1 MPILSSHSLRRKT
14 RREFWTIGFT
24 GMTWLYR
31 WHLYYAYRCP
41 TPPENT
47 TTNWHIHET
56 HSRLNKEVKLVPEG
70 EPYQFRVKF
79 SRTALLWY
87 RKQALGKHTH
97 LVIQRVVSM
106 LVPWHCV
113 FTPEQ
118 RPACGIFSDQKK
130 ITLTQSL
137 PHPLF
142 WTKWHMQCH
151 QVEGQTHVTNSRELW
166 LSGKHSWCIRE
177 QFPAAGVPYSIS
189 NCVVFIHTPTQLQ
202 YRKQKFT
209 AKISFSKNKS
219 PL

>member
-1 MPILSSHSLRRKT
+1 MPILPSHSLGRKT
-14 RREFWTIGFT
+14 RWEFWTIGFT

-56 HSRLNKEVKLVPEG
+56 HSRLNKEVKLDPEG
-70 EPYQFRVKF
+70 EPFQFRVKF
-79 SRTALLWY
+79 SQTALLWY
-87 RKQALGKHTH
+87 RKQALGKHASRYSKSC
-97 LVIQRVVSM
+97 LNVGS
-106 LVPWHCV
+106 LALCV
-113 FTPEQ
+113 YPRTKTCMWNIFWPEKNY
-118 RPACGIFSDQKK
+118 PNTK
-130 ITLTQSL
+130 L

-151 QVEGQTHVTNSRELW
+151 QVQGQTHVTNSREFW
-166 LSGKHSWCIRE
+166 LSGKHSWCIGE

-189 NCVVFIHTPTQLQ
+189 NCVVCIHMPTQLQ